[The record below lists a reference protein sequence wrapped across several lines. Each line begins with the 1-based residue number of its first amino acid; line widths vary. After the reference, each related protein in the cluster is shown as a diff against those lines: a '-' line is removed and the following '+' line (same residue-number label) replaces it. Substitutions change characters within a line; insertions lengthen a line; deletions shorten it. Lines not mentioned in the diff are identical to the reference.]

1 MSTSEKRVR
10 GLRGAITVDRN
21 DESEIVST
29 TAELL
34 RTMMERNNLELD
46 DVISITFTATPDLDA
61 GFSAAAARAAKLSL
75 VPVIGAMEVG
85 VKGGL
90 ERCVRV
96 LMHIYTVT
104 PPERL
109 RHVYLKDARSLP
121 SDLPE

>member
-1 MSTSEKRVR
+1 MSTSEKKVR

-21 DESEIVST
+21 DEAEIVAT

-34 RTMMERNNLELD
+34 GVMMVRNGLAVD
-46 DVISITFTATPDLDA
+46 DLISITFTATPDLDA
-61 GFSAAAARAAKLSL
+61 GFSAAAARAANLSL

-96 LMHIYTVT
+96 LMHIYTAA
-104 PPERL
+104 PPEKL
-109 RHVYLKDARSLP
+109 RHVYLKDARNLP

>member
-1 MSTSEKRVR
+1 MSTEEKRVR

-21 DESEIVST
+21 DEAEIVST

-34 RTMMERNNLELD
+34 RIMMERNGLEAD
-46 DVISITFTATPDLDA
+46 DLISITFTATPDLDA
-61 GFSAAAARAAKLSL
+61 GFSAAAARAASLSL

-96 LMHIYTVT
+96 LMHIYTST
-104 PPERL
+104 SPEEL
-109 RHVYLKDARSLP
+109 RHVYLKEARSLP

>member
-1 MSTSEKRVR
+1 MSTTEKKVR

-21 DESEIVST
+21 EEAEIVAT

-34 RTMMERNNLELD
+34 GVMMERNGLAVD
-46 DVISITFTATPDLDA
+46 DLISITFTATPDLDA
-61 GFSAAAARAAKLSL
+61 GFSAAAARAANLSL

-85 VKGGL
+85 VQGGL

-96 LMHIYTVT
+96 LMHIYTAA
-104 PPERL
+104 PPEKL

>member
-1 MSTSEKRVR
+1 MSTTNKSVR

-21 DESEIVST
+21 EEAEIVAT

-34 RTMMERNNLELD
+34 NVMMERNDLDAD
-46 DVISITFTATPDLDA
+46 DVISIVFTATPDLDD
-61 GFSAAAARAAKLSL
+61 GFSAAAARAASLSL

-96 LMHIYTVT
+96 LMHIYTARD
-104 PPERL
+104 PGGL
-109 RHVYLKDARSLP
+109 RHVYLKGARSLP

>member
-1 MSTSEKRVR
+1 MSINESRVR

-21 DESEIVST
+21 EEAEIVAT

-34 RTMMERNNLELD
+34 TTMMERNDLDVD

-90 ERCVRV
+90 EHCVRV
-96 LMHIYTVT
+96 LMHIYT
-104 PPERL
+104 ERSPAEL
-109 RHVYLKDARSLP
+109 RHVYLKEARSLP

>member
-1 MSTSEKRVR
+1 MSTTERRVR

-21 DESEIVST
+21 TEAEIVTT

-34 RTMMERNNLELD
+34 RVMMERNDLEVD

-61 GFSAAAARAAKLSL
+61 GFSAAAARTAKLSL

-85 VKGGL
+85 VRGGL

-96 LMHIYTVT
+96 LMHIYTARA
-104 PPERL
+104 PADL
-109 RHVYLKDARSLP
+109 RHVYLKEARGLP

>member
-1 MSTSEKRVR
+1 MSTNERWVR

-21 DESEIVST
+21 DEAEIVAT

-34 RTMMERNNLELD
+34 TTMMERNDLGVD

-85 VKGGL
+85 VRGGL

-96 LMHIYTVT
+96 LMHIYTDRA
-104 PPERL
+104 PAEL
-109 RHVYLKDARSLP
+109 RHVYLKEARNLP